1 MNRPFSILSV
11 LIFFALGSTSSG
23 WASSEEIG
31 TSAEERDYHELAPGI
46 RFDGNLRLRGE
57 VRDFTFDKTIPGHDD
72 EFLLSRIRLNLNVE
86 PKDWLKMFVEVQD
99 SRIFLNDQIDETAV
113 PSIFEDALDLH
124 QLFVDFKY
132 SPNDTVFKLRI
143 GRQKLVYGQQRL
155 VGAFEWANT
164 ARVFDALKLSIGK
177 EGEAWLDLFASR
189 VVSVDPNSPNDW
201 SSTGKRYADSDFH
214 GAYYTNRKLIQDTQF
229 EAYWLLR
236 HEDTAGDEVHTL
248 GTRFGWKHGVL
259 DADAEFMGQVGDF
272 GEGIDQEA
280 FALHIGG
287 GYTVERWNRARLG
300 ISYNFAT
307 GDDNPDD
314 NKHKT
319 FDNLFPTNHLHYGY
333 MDLMSFRNMHNL
345 EFSAQTTWRKVGV
358 RLAYHWLWL
367 AEEDTDAWYNAG
379 GRQIRNAAGTGLN
392 PDPFLGQEVDLKVT
406 CGLWNGRVKLEGGYS
421 HFFNGKYLEDFGLR
435 KDADF
440 AYLMTV
446 LKF

>member
-1 MNRPFSILSV
+1 
-11 LIFFALGSTSSG
+11 
-23 WASSEEIG
+23 
-31 TSAEERDYHELAPGI
+31 
-46 RFDGNLRLRGE
+46 
-57 VRDFTFDKTIPGHDD
+57 
-72 EFLLSRIRLNLNVE
+72 
-86 PKDWLKMFVEVQD
+86 MFVEIQD
-99 SRIFLNDQIDETAV
+99 SRILLNDQINETAV
-113 PSIFEDALDLH
+113 PNIFEDALDLH
-124 QLFVDFKY
+124 QFFVDFKY
-132 SPNDTVFKLRI
+132 SPNGTAFKLRI
-143 GRQKLVYGQQRL
+143 GRQKLSYGQQRL

-164 ARVFDALKLSIGK
+164 ARAFDALKLSIGK

-201 SSTGKRYADSDFH
+201 SSTGKRYADSDFY
-214 GAYYTNRKLIQDTQF
+214 GAYYTNKKLIQGAQF

-248 GTRFGWKHGVL
+248 GTRLGWKRGAL

-287 GYTVERWNRARLG
+287 GYTVEKWNRTRLG
-300 ISYNFAT
+300 ISYSFAT
-307 GDDNPDD
+307 GDDDPDD

-319 FDNLFPTNHLHYGY
+319 FDNLYPTNHLHYGY

-345 EFSAQTTWRKVGV
+345 EFTAQTTWQNIVV
-358 RLAYHWLWL
+358 RLGYHWLWL

-406 CGLWNGRVKLEGGYS
+406 YALWNGRVKLEAGYS
-421 HFFNGKYLEDFGLR
+421 HFFHGDYLKDFNIG